1 MPSSDFWRFFLSPKI
16 QEAKQEPGYRKNNSF
31 WEEKESHFHTPS
43 LGPNFLSE
51 FFYIFH
57 FWPGSKLEVALS
69 GKEFGFQSRRCK
81 RGRFSHWVG
90 KIPRRKWQLT
100 PVFLPG
106 KFHEQRSLVSYS
118 PWGRRESD
126 TTERTHCKWMILV
139 YRSLPDIHDVA
150 LLFFCDHKGSKNNL
164 LEPEQVWGRTSG
176 FNVFKNFRRRAW
188 VSTNFE
194 SSLVFAQLKI
204 LR

>member
-90 KIPRRKWQLT
+90 KIPRRKWQLQYSCLENSMNRGAWWAT
-100 PVFLPG
+100 AHGVAESRTRLSAHTASEWYLFTVLFLIFTMSHYYFSVTTKVRRIICLNLSRFEAEP
-106 KFHEQRSLVSYS
+106 QDSTSLKTFA
-118 PWGRRESD
+118 G
-126 TTERTHCKWMILV
+126 
-139 YRSLPDIHDVA
+139 
-150 LLFFCDHKGSKNNL
+150 
-164 LEPEQVWGRTSG
+164 EPE
-176 FNVFKNFRRRAW
+176 
-188 VSTNFE
+188 
-194 SSLVFAQLKI
+194 
-204 LR
+204 